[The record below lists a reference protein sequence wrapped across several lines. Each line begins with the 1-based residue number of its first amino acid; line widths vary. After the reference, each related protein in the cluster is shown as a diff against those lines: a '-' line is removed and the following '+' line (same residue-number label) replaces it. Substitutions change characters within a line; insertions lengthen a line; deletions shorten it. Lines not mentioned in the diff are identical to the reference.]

1 MSDLKTEIIG
11 WAAAIVL
18 LLTIGKQVHKQWR
31 DQTSEGISKWLFAG
45 QVTASFG
52 FSVYSF
58 LLKN

>member
-1 MSDLKTEIIG
+1 LSDLKTEIIG

-18 LLTIGKQVHKQWR
+18 LLTIGKRVHKQWR